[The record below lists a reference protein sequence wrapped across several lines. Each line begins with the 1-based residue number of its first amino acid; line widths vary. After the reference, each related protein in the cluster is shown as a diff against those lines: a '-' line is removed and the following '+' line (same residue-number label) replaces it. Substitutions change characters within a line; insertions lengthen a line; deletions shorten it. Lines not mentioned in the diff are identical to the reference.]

1 MGVFFEHQ
9 NTQIHSMKKQ
19 IVIES
24 VNLHR
29 VKPIVNVMNP
39 YLVFI
44 LAAMVAAFVFETIV
58 SIVNMKALE
67 PKVPKEFSD
76 TFDAEAYS
84 RSQEYTRV
92 NATFGLWSDSIGFMV
107 LLVFWFVGGF
117 AGVDTFARSFG
128 YGSVIT
134 GLIFISTLMAA
145 NSLLSLPFSLYHT
158 FVIEEKFGFNKTTL
172 LTFITDRLKGLFLGG
187 IIGIPLLSC
196 ILWFFESAGS
206 FAWLWCWCGVTIFSL
221 IAQFLAPTLIMPLF
235 NKFTPI
241 EEGELKTAL
250 LNYAQSVNFPLTG
263 IYIIDGSKR
272 SNKSNAFFT
281 GFGKN
286 KRIAL
291 YDTLVQNHTTDE
303 LVAILAHEV
312 GHYKHKHI
320 VQSMV
325 LSFLQSGI
333 LFFTL
338 SLFMNNSELS
348 AAFYIEQTSI
358 YASIVFFSLMYSPM
372 SEILG
377 ILFNIFSRKNEFE
390 ADSYAV
396 RTTHNAQSMIQAL
409 KRLSA
414 NNLSNLTP
422 HRLYVF
428 LNYSHPPVLQ
438 RIEAIQLIK
447 V

>member
-1 MGVFFEHQ
+1 
-9 NTQIHSMKKQ
+9 
-19 IVIES
+19 
-24 VNLHR
+24 
-29 VKPIVNVMNP
+29 MNP
-39 YLVFI
+39 YFVFI
-44 LAAMVAAFVFETIV
+44 LAAMVATFLFDTVV
-58 SIVNMKALE
+58 SILNMKALE
-67 PKVPKEFSD
+67 PKVPQEFSD

-92 NATFGLWSDSIGFMV
+92 HTRFGLLSGTVSFVG
-107 LLVFWFVGGF
+107 LLLFWLLGGF
-117 AGVDTFARSFG
+117 ATVDTFARSYG
-128 YGSVIT
+128 YGEIVT
-134 GLIFISTLMAA
+134 GLIFIASLMLA
-145 NSLLSLPFSLYHT
+145 NSVISLPFSLYHT

-172 LTFITDRLKGLFLGG
+172 LTFFADRLKGLLLG
-187 IIGIPLLSC
+187 IIIGVPLLTC
-196 ILWFFESAGS
+196 ILWFFESAGTL
-206 FAWLWCWCGVTIFSL
+206 AWLWCWCGVTVFTL

-241 EEGELKTAL
+241 EEGELKNAL
-250 LNYAQSVNFPLTG
+250 LHYAQSVNFPLTG

-272 SNKSNAFFT
+272 SNKSNAFF
-281 GFGKN
+281 
-286 KRIAL
+286 
-291 YDTLVQNHTTDE
+291 TDE

-377 ILFNIFSRKNEFE
+377 ILFNMFSRKNEFE

-422 HRLYVF
+422 HPLHVF
-428 LNYSHPPVLQ
+428 LNYSHPPVLT
-438 RIEAIQLIK
+438 RIQEIRALQ

>member
-1 MGVFFEHQ
+1 
-9 NTQIHSMKKQ
+9 
-19 IVIES
+19 
-24 VNLHR
+24 
-29 VKPIVNVMNP
+29 MNP
-39 YLVFI
+39 YFVFI
-44 LAAMVAAFVFETIV
+44 LIAVTASYLIDTIV
-58 SIVNMKALE
+58 SIVNMKALQ
-67 PKVPKEFSD
+67 PQVPTIFKD
-76 TFDAEAYS
+76 TFDKEEYA

-92 NATFGLWSDSIGFMV
+92 HTRFGLFSSTIHFIA
-107 LLVFWFVGGF
+107 LLGFWFLGGF
-117 AGVDTFARSFG
+117 AYIDVFARSFG
-128 YGSVIT
+128 YGPIVT
-134 GLIFISTLMAA
+134 GLLFITTLIVVNGLA
-145 NSLLSLPFSLYHT
+145 SLPFSLYHT
-158 FVIEEKFGFNKTTL
+158 FVLEEKFGFNKTTL
-172 LTFITDRLKGLFLGG
+172 LTFILDRLKGALLGV

-196 ILWFFESAGS
+196 ILWFFESAGN
-206 FAWLWCWCGVTIFSL
+206 FAWLWCWCGVTIFTL

-241 EEGELKTAL
+241 EEGELKNAL
-250 LNYAQSVNFPLTG
+250 LQYAQSVNFPLTG

-291 YDTLVQNHTTDE
+291 YDTLVQNHTTEE

-320 VQSMV
+320 VQGMV

-333 LFFTL
+333 LFYML
-338 SLFMNNSELS
+338 SLFMNNQDLT
-348 AAFYIEQTSI
+348 AAFYLQQTSI
-358 YASIVFFSLMYSPM
+358 YASMVFFSMMYSPM

-396 RTTHNAQSMIQAL
+396 RTTHNPHSMIQAL

-422 HRLYVF
+422 HPLHVF

-438 RIEAIQLIK
+438 RIEAIQTIK

>member
-1 MGVFFEHQ
+1 M
-9 NTQIHSMKKQ
+9 TAS
-19 IVIES
+19 
-24 VNLHR
+24 
-29 VKPIVNVMNP
+29 
-39 YLVFI
+39 YLI
-44 LAAMVAAFVFETIV
+44 DTIV
-58 SIVNMKALE
+58 SIVNMKALQ
-67 PKVPKEFSD
+67 PQVPTIFKD
-76 TFDAEAYS
+76 TFDKEEYA

-92 NATFGLWSDSIGFMV
+92 HTRFGLFSSTIHFIA
-107 LLVFWFVGGF
+107 LLGFWFLGGF
-117 AGVDTFARSFG
+117 AYIDVFARSFG
-128 YGSVIT
+128 YGPIVT
-134 GLIFISTLMAA
+134 GLLFITTLIVVNGLA
-145 NSLLSLPFSLYHT
+145 SLPFSLYHT
-158 FVIEEKFGFNKTTL
+158 FVLEEKFGFNKTTL
-172 LTFITDRLKGLFLGG
+172 LTFILDRLKGALLGV

-196 ILWFFESAGS
+196 ILWFFESAGN
-206 FAWLWCWCGVTIFSL
+206 FAWLWCWCGVTIFTL

-241 EEGELKTAL
+241 EEGELKNAL
-250 LNYAQSVNFPLTG
+250 LQYAQSVNFPLTG

-291 YDTLVQNHTTDE
+291 YDTLVQNHTTEE

-320 VQSMV
+320 VQGMV

-333 LFFTL
+333 LFYML
-338 SLFMNNSELS
+338 SLFMNNQDLT
-348 AAFYIEQTSI
+348 AAFYLQQTSI
-358 YASIVFFSLMYSPM
+358 YASMVFFSMMYSPM

-396 RTTHNAQSMIQAL
+396 RTTHNPHSMIQAL

-422 HRLYVF
+422 HPLHVF

-438 RIEAIQLIK
+438 RIEAIQTIK

>member
-1 MGVFFEHQ
+1 
-9 NTQIHSMKKQ
+9 
-19 IVIES
+19 
-24 VNLHR
+24 
-29 VKPIVNVMNP
+29 MNP
-39 YLVFI
+39 YFVFI
-44 LAAMVAAFVFETIV
+44 LAAMVATFLFDTVV
-58 SIVNMKALE
+58 SILNMKALE
-67 PKVPKEFSD
+67 PKVPQEFSD

-92 NATFGLWSDSIGFMV
+92 HTRFGLLSGTVSFVG
-107 LLVFWFVGGF
+107 LLLFWLLGGF
-117 AGVDTFARSFG
+117 ATVDTFARSYG
-128 YGSVIT
+128 YGEIVT
-134 GLIFISTLMAA
+134 GLIFIASLMLA
-145 NSLLSLPFSLYHT
+145 NSVISLPFSLYHT

-172 LTFITDRLKGLFLGG
+172 LTFFADRLKGLLLG
-187 IIGIPLLSC
+187 IIIGVPLLTC
-196 ILWFFESAGS
+196 ILWFFESAGTL
-206 FAWLWCWCGVTIFSL
+206 AWLWCWCGVTVFTL

-241 EEGELKTAL
+241 EEGELKNAL
-250 LNYAQSVNFPLTG
+250 LHYAQSVNFPLTG

-377 ILFNIFSRKNEFE
+377 ILFNMFSRKNEFE

-422 HRLYVF
+422 HPLHVF

-438 RIEAIQLIK
+438 RIEAIQTIR

>member
-1 MGVFFEHQ
+1 
-9 NTQIHSMKKQ
+9 
-19 IVIES
+19 
-24 VNLHR
+24 
-29 VKPIVNVMNP
+29 MNP
-39 YLVFI
+39 YFVFI
-44 LAAMVAAFVFETIV
+44 LTAVTVSYFFETIV
-58 SIVNMKALE
+58 SIVNMKALQ
-67 PKVPKEFSD
+67 PQVPTIFKD
-76 TFDAEAYS
+76 TFDNEEYA
-84 RSQEYTRV
+84 RSQEYTRIH
-92 NATFGLWSDSIGFMV
+92 TQFGLISSTVQFIA
-107 LLVFWFVGGF
+107 LLAFWFLGGF
-117 AGVDTFARSFG
+117 AEVDSFARSFG
-128 YGSVIT
+128 YSQIAT
-134 GLIFISTLMAA
+134 GLLFITILMLINAFA
-145 NSLLSLPFSLYHT
+145 TLPFSLYHT
-158 FVIEEKFGFNKTTL
+158 FVIEEKFGFNKTTFF
-172 LTFITDRLKGLFLGG
+172 TFIADRLKGLLLGG

-206 FAWLWCWCGVTIFSL
+206 LAWLWCWCGVTIFTL

-241 EEGELKTAL
+241 EEGELKDAL
-250 LNYAQSVNFPLTG
+250 LRYAQSVNFPLTG

-291 YDTLVQNHTTDE
+291 YDTLVKNHTTEE

-320 VQSMV
+320 VQGMI

-333 LFFTL
+333 LFYML
-338 SLFMNNSELS
+338 SLFINNQDLT
-348 AAFYIEQTSI
+348 AAFYLQQSSI
-358 YASIVFFSLMYSPM
+358 YASMVFFSMMYSPM

-390 ADSYAV
+390 ADNYAV
-396 RTTHNAQSMIQAL
+396 RTTHNPQSMIQAL

-422 HRLYVF
+422 HPLHVF
-428 LNYSHPPVLQ
+428 LHYSHPPVLH
-438 RIEAIQLIK
+438 RIEAIQSIK
-447 V
+447 VS